1 MSKINFE
8 GDAVANIE
16 QTGLE
21 SVAELLRTQLALEA
35 SIDAHEDQLKNLKD
49 QLRKLSEEII
59 PEKMTELGMTYTKK
73 KI

>member
-21 SVAELLRTQLALEA
+21 SVAGLLRTQLALEA
-35 SIDAHEDQLKNLKD
+35 SIEATEDQLKNFKD
-49 QLRKLSEEII
+49 SHYHQNL
-59 PEKMTELGMTYTKK
+59 
-73 KI
+73 